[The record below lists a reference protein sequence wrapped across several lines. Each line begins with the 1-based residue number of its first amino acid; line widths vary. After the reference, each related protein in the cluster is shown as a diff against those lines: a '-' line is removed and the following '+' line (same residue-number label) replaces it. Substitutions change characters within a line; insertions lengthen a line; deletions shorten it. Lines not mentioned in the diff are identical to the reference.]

1 MAEGFV
7 FLVFYIHISIQWED
21 TEVNWNPLK
30 PDEVA
35 FIAASIK
42 YDKLQCK
49 AGELY
54 SQIATLDCLLENKVK
69 FILQHWGWNGLHR
82 AESNYIISA
91 IKDTGLPIPEN
102 IKTFYEQLYSLIFPI
117 KKEKIPIDK
126 YGGALRLRLSEESDI
141 LLKDWLIGAKC
152 LSARF
157 NDDIFPIGYRLNY
170 NGFSPRQVDGWEN
183 PFYCPSGAWSYELH
197 LGNSGR
203 VYIWDTEV
211 SDYIGIEADDVL
223 SFFASAFGL
232 IPDTERSAGYT
243 SDIDFERMESI
254 EKLWSQE
261 QN

>member
-1 MAEGFV
+1 M
-7 FLVFYIHISIQWED
+7 
-21 TEVNWNPLK
+21 
-30 PDEVA
+30 
-35 FIAASIK
+35 
-42 YDKLQCK
+42 
-49 AGELY
+49 
-54 SQIATLDCLLENKVK
+54 
-69 FILQHWGWNGLHR
+69 
-82 AESNYIISA
+82 
-91 IKDTGLPIPEN
+91 
-102 IKTFYEQLYSLIFPI
+102 
-117 KKEKIPIDK
+117 
-126 YGGALRLRLSEESDI
+126 
-141 LLKDWLIGAKC
+141 
-152 LSARF
+152 
-157 NDDIFPIGYRLNY
+157 NY

-183 PFYCPSGAWSYELH
+183 PFYCPSGACSYELH